1 MEPVSKEEFLLKLG
15 QARKCR
21 TGLESL
27 CLHDADISGADF
39 SGLDCQWWDMK
50 NVRLDGC
57 DFEGASIANGKFEN
71 CTFVGAN
78 FRNAG
83 LQGAD
88 LRNADLTGIDLRGGN
103 VYSAWLEGARL
114 DGIIQDEST
123 RYFRLR
129 CPEKGAFIGYKK
141 CYEDRVVMLLIP
153 AEAKRV
159 SATNNACRCDKAKV
173 LTITSFDFTQSY
185 DWAVSL
191 VDENFVY
198 KKGEWM
204 YPDRFT
210 EDRWVESTYGIHFWM
225 SREEAIAY

>member
-1 MEPVSKEEFLLKLG
+1 MTPGKGAVWSLY
-15 QARKCR
+15 QRKNSCKSWSR
-21 TGLESL
+21 RANAAPALNPCAFTMQTYP
-27 CLHDADISGADF
+27 GADF

-57 DFEGASIANGKFEN
+57 DFEGATIANGKFEN

-159 SATNNACRCDKAKV
+159 SATNNACRCV
-173 LTITSFDFTQSY
+173 R
-185 DWAVSL
+185 
-191 VDENFVY
+191 
-198 KKGEWM
+198 
-204 YPDRFT
+204 PRC
-210 EDRWVESTYGIHFWM
+210 
-225 SREEAIAY
+225 

>member
-1 MEPVSKEEFLLKLG
+1 MEPLSKEQFLQSLAR
-15 QARKCR
+15 ARKE
-21 TGLESL
+21 GGDLEYLSL
-27 CLHDADISGADF
+27 ENADISGTDF

-50 NVRLDGC
+50 NVCLNRC
-57 DFEGASIANGKFEN
+57 DFEGATIANGKFEN

-88 LRNADLTGIDLRGGN
+88 LRGADLTGIDLRGGN
-103 VYSAWLEGARL
+103 VYSAWLEGAKL
-114 DGIIQDEST
+114 EGIIQDEST

-141 CYEDRVVMLLIP
+141 CYENRVVMLLIP
-153 AEAKRV
+153 ADAKRV
-159 SATNNACRCDKAKV
+159 SATNNACRCNKAKV
-173 LTITSFDFTQSY
+173 LTITSFDFTESY

-191 VDENFVY
+191 VDENFIY
-198 KKGEWM
+198 RKGEWM

-225 SREEAIAY
+225 SRDEAIAY

>member
-1 MEPVSKEEFLLKLG
+1 MEPVSKEEFLQKLE

-57 DFEGASIANGKFEN
+57 DFEGATIANGKFEN
-71 CTFVGAN
+71 CSFVGAN

-88 LRNADLTGIDLRGGN
+88 LTGIDIRGGN

-114 DGIIQDEST
+114 GGIIQDEST

-129 CPEKGAFIGYKK
+129 CPETGAFIGYKK

-153 AEAKRV
+153 ADAKRV

-173 LTITSFDFTQSY
+173 LTITSFDFTASY

>member
-1 MEPVSKEEFLLKLG
+1 M
-15 QARKCR
+15 
-21 TGLESL
+21 
-27 CLHDADISGADF
+27 
-39 SGLDCQWWDMK
+39 
-50 NVRLDGC
+50 RLDGC
-57 DFEGASIANGKFEN
+57 DFEGATIANGKFEN
-71 CTFVGAN
+71 CSFVGAN

-129 CPEKGAFIGYKK
+129 CPETGAFIGYKK

-153 AEAKRV
+153 ADAKRV

-198 KKGEWM
+198 KKGEWI

>member
-1 MEPVSKEEFLLKLG
+1 MEPVSKEEFLQKLE

-57 DFEGASIANGKFEN
+57 DFEGATIANGKFEN
-71 CTFVGAN
+71 CSFVGAN

-129 CPEKGAFIGYKK
+129 CPETGAFIGYKK
-141 CYEDRVVMLLIP
+141 CYEDRV
-153 AEAKRV
+153 
-159 SATNNACRCDKAKV
+159 
-173 LTITSFDFTQSY
+173 TITSFDFTQSH

-191 VDENFVY
+191 VDENFAY
-198 KKGEWM
+198 KKGEWI

>member
-1 MEPVSKEEFLLKLG
+1 MEPLSKEQFLQSLAR
-15 QARKCR
+15 ARKE
-21 TGLESL
+21 GGDLEYLSL
-27 CLHDADISGADF
+27 ENADISGTDF

-50 NVRLDGC
+50 NVCLNRC
-57 DFEGASIANGKFEN
+57 DFEGATIANGKFEN

-88 LRNADLTGIDLRGGN
+88 LRGADLTGIDLRGGN
-103 VYSAWLEGARL
+103 VYSAWLEGAKL
-114 DGIIQDEST
+114 EGIIQDEST

-141 CYEDRVVMLLIP
+141 CYENRVVMLLIP
-153 AEAKRV
+153 ADAKRV
-159 SATNNACRCDKAKV
+159 SATNNACRCNKAKV
-173 LTITSFDFTQSY
+173 LTITSFDFTESY

-191 VDENFVY
+191 VDENFIY
-198 KKGEWM
+198 RKGEWV

-225 SREEAIAY
+225 SRDEAIAY

>member
-1 MEPVSKEEFLLKLG
+1 MEPLSKEQFLQSLAR
-15 QARKCR
+15 ARKE
-21 TGLESL
+21 GGDLEYLSL
-27 CLHDADISGADF
+27 ENADISGTDF

-50 NVRLDGC
+50 NVCLNRC
-57 DFEGASIANGKFEN
+57 DFEGATIANGKFEN

-88 LRNADLTGIDLRGGN
+88 LRGADLTGIDLRGGN
-103 VYSAWLEGARL
+103 VYSAWLEGAKL
-114 DGIIQDEST
+114 EGIIQDEST

-141 CYEDRVVMLLIP
+141 CYENRVVMLLIP
-153 AEAKRV
+153 ADAKRV
-159 SATNNACRCDKAKV
+159 SATNNACRCSKAKV
-173 LTITSFDFTQSY
+173 LTITSFDFTESY

-191 VDENFVY
+191 VDENFIY
-198 KKGEWM
+198 RKGEWV

-225 SREEAIAY
+225 SRDEAIAY

>member
-1 MEPVSKEEFLLKLG
+1 M
-15 QARKCR
+15 
-21 TGLESL
+21 
-27 CLHDADISGADF
+27 
-39 SGLDCQWWDMK
+39 
-50 NVRLDGC
+50 
-57 DFEGASIANGKFEN
+57 AS
-71 CTFVGAN
+71 
-78 FRNAG
+78 
-83 LQGAD
+83 
-88 LRNADLTGIDLRGGN
+88 
-103 VYSAWLEGARL
+103 LEGL
-114 DGIIQDEST
+114 IQDEST

-129 CPEKGAFIGYKK
+129 CPEKGAIIGYKK

-153 AEAKRV
+153 ADAKRV

-191 VDENFVY
+191 VDENFAY
-198 KKGEWM
+198 KKGEWI

>member
-1 MEPVSKEEFLLKLG
+1 MEPVSKEEFLLKLE

-50 NVRLDGC
+50 NVCLDGC
-57 DFEGASIANGKFEN
+57 SFEGATIANGKFEN

-129 CPEKGAFIGYKK
+129 CPETGAFIGYKK

-153 AEAKRV
+153 AEAMRV
-159 SATNNACRCDKAKV
+159 SATNNACR
-173 LTITSFDFTQSY
+173 
-185 DWAVSL
+185 
-191 VDENFVY
+191 
-198 KKGEWM
+198 
-204 YPDRFT
+204 
-210 EDRWVESTYGIHFWM
+210 
-225 SREEAIAY
+225 

>member
-1 MEPVSKEEFLLKLG
+1 MEPLSKEQFLQSLAR
-15 QARKCR
+15 ARKE
-21 TGLESL
+21 GGDLEYLSL
-27 CLHDADISGADF
+27 ENADISGTDF

-50 NVRLDGC
+50 NVCLNRC
-57 DFEGASIANGKFEN
+57 DFEGATIANGKFEN

-88 LRNADLTGIDLRGGN
+88 LRGADLTGIDLRGGN
-103 VYSAWLEGARL
+103 VYSAWLEGAKL
-114 DGIIQDEST
+114 EGIIQDEST

-141 CYEDRVVMLLIP
+141 CYENRVVMLLIP
-153 AEAKRV
+153 ADAKRV
-159 SATNNACRCDKAKV
+159 SATNNACRCSKAKV
-173 LTITSFDFTQSY
+173 LTITSFDFTESY

-191 VDENFVY
+191 VDENFIY
-198 KKGEWM
+198 RKGEWM

-225 SREEAIAY
+225 SRDEAIAY